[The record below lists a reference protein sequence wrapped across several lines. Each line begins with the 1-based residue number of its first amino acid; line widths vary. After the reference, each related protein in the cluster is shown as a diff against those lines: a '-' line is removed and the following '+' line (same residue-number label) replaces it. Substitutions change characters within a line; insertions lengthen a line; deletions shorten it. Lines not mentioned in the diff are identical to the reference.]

1 MHPAL
6 HGHQHCTVLGLDAQ
20 RYHVTDGEL
29 EELFVR
35 LRSVSV
41 RWVFWWVRMQSG
53 PLRPVVARALAEAVR
68 FELTDPC
75 GSAVFKTAGLNHSP
89 KPPGPAI
96 RIVAQGVRA
105 ARRFG
110 NAAPR
115 PSWEGP
121 GADKQLTQTVMLRLA
136 EAFETAKVPLVP
148 LVPQIQLSGGEGGN
162 AFGTLQALMRSIKAQ
177 ALAKPASVV
186 R

>member
-1 MHPAL
+1 MIGRNPQSYKQAISPTATQIVVLGNCFSARGVEGAARVNSPSSRRLRARMHPAL

-20 RYHVTDGEL
+20 RYRVTDGEL

-41 RWVFWWVRMQSG
+41 RWVLWWVRMQSG

-105 ARRFG
+105 ALRFG
-110 NAAPR
+110 NATPR

-121 GADKQLTQTVMLRLA
+121 GADK
-136 EAFETAKVPLVP
+136 
-148 LVPQIQLSGGEGGN
+148 
-162 AFGTLQALMRSIKAQ
+162 
-177 ALAKPASVV
+177 
-186 R
+186 